1 MIFISLRFNDII
13 SIKFWQQTFYRYG
26 MEFLKKF
33 ILRALLYKCGYNVI
47 NGSLSGLIAAI
58 RIPLSDAK
66 ADVFPFDG
74 RFEKKR
80 LHAFLFMRC
89 GRRNFR
95 SGIRFF
101 ERFVNLKEKFN
112 ARLTVGRLVIYICL

>member
-33 ILRALLYKCGYNVI
+33 IPRALLYKCGYNVI

-74 RFEKKR
+74 RFEKNGYT
-80 LHAFLFMRC
+80 LFGLC
-89 GRRNFR
+89 AAVG
-95 SGIRFF
+95 GIS
-101 ERFVNLKEKFN
+101 EAE
-112 ARLTVGRLVIYICL
+112 